1 LKKND
6 LIIQHNDLISGKYN
20 WTVNEIKIVL
30 KSISL
35 LKSESDLTFKIS
47 KNDLVKLLSDNNYS
61 NRDLKNLSRRLYS
74 KIFEIQGKNKEDWT
88 LLSWFSKLEYKN
100 GIFFIK
106 FNEEMKPYLFN
117 LKKNFTKFNLQNI
130 LPMKSNYSMR
140 IYQLLKQYQKI
151 GYRNF
156 TLDKLRE
163 ILKIPDSYLYA
174 NIKNTVIL
182 KAQKEMEEHSDITF
196 EFEEIKTGRKITD
209 IKFII
214 KKKKDHKDIFQEDKE
229 KNPWYYAKYYE
240 RDIIQS
246 EIEYKCITDI
256 IEKDNILIVTFKDGD
271 SIKVKDENTL
281 LKLIQD

>member
-1 LKKND
+1 MKKND

>member
-30 KSISL
+30 KSISS

-182 KAQKEMEEHSDITF
+182 KAQ
-196 EFEEIKTGRKITD
+196 
-209 IKFII
+209 
-214 KKKKDHKDIFQEDKE
+214 
-229 KNPWYYAKYYE
+229 
-240 RDIIQS
+240 
-246 EIEYKCITDI
+246 
-256 IEKDNILIVTFKDGD
+256 
-271 SIKVKDENTL
+271 
-281 LKLIQD
+281 